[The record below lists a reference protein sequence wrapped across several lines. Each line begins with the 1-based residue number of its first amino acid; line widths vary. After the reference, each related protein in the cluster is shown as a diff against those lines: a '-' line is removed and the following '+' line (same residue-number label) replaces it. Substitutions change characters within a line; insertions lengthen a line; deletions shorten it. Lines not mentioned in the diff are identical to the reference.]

1 MPGSAKYLFDSDV
14 LIRAKNDSHFFD
26 VNPEFWGWLEE
37 GNTAGAFFSVDKV
50 RDEIC
55 GGNAEISDPLR
66 DWAKKPKMDGFFLP
80 TKGCLGEWSKLST
93 WAQGNGFKPGALEK
107 FLNVKSGDAWLIS
120 YAMKHG
126 GFAIVT
132 HEVSEPLSKRA
143 IKLPDA
149 AKAMGVPT
157 ISPAVVI
164 RSHAKIG
171 FKFKA

>member
-1 MPGSAKYLFDSDV
+1 MPGSVKYLFDADV

-37 GNTAGAFFSVDKV
+37 GNAKGAFFSVDKV
-50 RDEIC
+50 RDEVC
-55 GGNAEISDPLR
+55 GGNKDIADPLR
-66 DWAKKPKMDGFFLP
+66 EWATKPGMDSFFLL
-80 TKGCLGEWSKLST
+80 TKGCLSEWTKLAA
-93 WAQGNGFKPGALEK
+93 WADGNGFKSGALEK
-107 FLNVKSGDAWLIS
+107 FLNVRSGDAWLIS

-126 GFAIVT
+126 GFTIVT
-132 HEVSEPLSKRA
+132 HELSDPLSKRT

-157 ISPAVVI
+157 ISPNVVI
-164 RSHAKIG
+164 KTHAKLG